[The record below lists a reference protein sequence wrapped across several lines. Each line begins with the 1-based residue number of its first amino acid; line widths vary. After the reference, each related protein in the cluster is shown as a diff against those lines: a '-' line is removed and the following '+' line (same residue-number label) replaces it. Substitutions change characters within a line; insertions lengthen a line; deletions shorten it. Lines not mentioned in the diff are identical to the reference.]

1 MIEAGATGHIKVRNP
16 WPGESVTAEERVL
29 RGEELDIAVE
39 NGKSYALQ
47 PAQSSKEPVAFAP
60 VSGVLATQ
68 PKSLGTRR
76 IGMP

>member
-1 MIEAGATGHIKVRNP
+1 
-16 WPGESVTAEERVL
+16 VL

-47 PAQSSKEPVAFAP
+47 AAQSSKEPVAFAP
-60 VSGVLATQ
+60 VSGVPATQ